1 MPSYPPCSYPCILLQ
16 DDTFSETFISTIG
29 VDFKIKTVELDGK
42 IIKLQVWDTA
52 GQERFGTIVS
62 SYYRGA
68 HGIIIVYDVTEQ
80 LSFQHVKKWT
90 QDIDRYAPNTVRK
103 LLVGNKSD
111 LTSKKVVDYTQ
122 AKEFADTMNVS
133 LIETSAKNS
142 TNVEQAFLT
151 MAADLKRTMGESG
164 TPKPKPNVVN
174 VDQTQTVSGQ
184 KKGCC

>member
-1 MPSYPPCSYPCILLQ
+1 MLLSDALFLPTQ
-16 DDTFSETFISTIG
+16 
-29 VDFKIKTVELDGK
+29 
-42 IIKLQVWDTA
+42 WDTA

-90 QDIDRYAPNTVRK
+90 QDIDRYAPSSVRK
-103 LLVGNKSD
+103 LLVGNKCD
-111 LTSKKVVDYTQ
+111 LTSRKVVDYAQ
-122 AKEFADTMNVS
+122 AKEFADQMNVA

-151 MAADLKRTMGESG
+151 MAADLKRTMGEAG
-164 TPKPKPNVVN
+164 PPKPKANIVQ

-184 KKGCC
+184 KKGDGCNC